1 MGLINTRD
9 RRSHQMVRQRRSFE
23 NDFKKQVVESILS
36 GSATQAELARE
47 HRISPVMISRWQK
60 DYKAGKFFENVTSQ
74 DMAKLELRIRDLER
88 LVGRLTLENEIL
100 KKIRDLDTKEKK
112 ESSSIVTSKDWDQ
125 SKGGAR

>member
-1 MGLINTRD
+1 MKRE
-9 RRSHQMVRQRRSFE
+9 RRSFS
-23 NDFKKQVVESILS
+23 NDFKKQIVESIVS

-47 HRISPVMISRWQK
+47 HRISPVMINRWKK
-60 DYKAGKFFENVTSQ
+60 DYKKGKFFENVSSQ

-88 LVGRLTLENEIL
+88 LVGRLTLENDML

-112 ESSSIVTSKDWDQ
+112 ESSSIVTSKDWER

>member
-1 MGLINTRD
+1 
-9 RRSHQMVRQRRSFE
+9 MVRQRRSFD
-23 NDFKKQVVESILS
+23 NDFKKQIVDSVVS

-47 HRISPVMISRWQK
+47 HRISPVVINRW
-60 DYKAGKFFENVTSQ
+60 KAEYRKGKFIENVTSQ

-100 KKIRDLDTKEKK
+100 KKIRDLDTREKK
-112 ESSSIVTSKDWDQ
+112 DSSSIVTSRDWDQ

>member
-1 MGLINTRD
+1 
-9 RRSHQMVRQRRSFE
+9 MVRVRRSFE
-23 NDFKKQVVESILS
+23 NDFKKQIVESILS

-60 DYKAGKFFENVTSQ
+60 DYKKGKFFENVTSQ

-88 LVGRLTLENEIL
+88 LVGRLTLENEVL

-112 ESSSIVTSKDWDQ
+112 DSSSIVTSKDWDQ
-125 SKGGAR
+125 SKGGAK

>member
-1 MGLINTRD
+1 
-9 RRSHQMVRQRRSFE
+9 MVRERRSFSS
-23 NDFKKQVVESILS
+23 DFKKQVVESILS

-47 HRISPVMISRWQK
+47 HNISPVMISRWKK
-60 DYKAGKFFENVTSQ
+60 DYKKGKFFENVTSQ

-88 LVGRLTLENEIL
+88 LVGRLTLENEVL
-100 KKIRDLDTKEKK
+100 KKIRDLDTSQKK

>member
-1 MGLINTRD
+1 MVRE
-9 RRSHQMVRQRRSFE
+9 RRSYS

-47 HRISPVMISRWQK
+47 HRISPVMINRWKK
-60 DYKAGKFFENVTSQ
+60 DYKAGRFFENVTSQ

-100 KKIRDLDTKEKK
+100 KKIRDLDTREKK
-112 ESSSIVTSKDWDQ
+112 ELSSIVTSKDWDQ
-125 SKGGAR
+125 SKGGVG

>member
-1 MGLINTRD
+1 
-9 RRSHQMVRQRRSFE
+9 MVRQRRSFE

-47 HRISPVMISRWQK
+47 HRISPVILNRWKK

-88 LVGRLTLENEIL
+88 LVGRLTLENEVL

-112 ESSSIVTSKDWDQ
+112 ESSSIVTSKDWDR
-125 SKGGAR
+125 SKGGVK

>member
-1 MGLINTRD
+1 MIRE
-9 RRSHQMVRQRRSFE
+9 RRSFG
-23 NDFKKQVVESILS
+23 NDFKKQIVESIVS

-47 HRISPVMISRWQK
+47 HRISPVMINRWKK
-60 DYKAGKFFENVTSQ
+60 DYKAGKFFENVSSQ

-88 LVGRLTLENEIL
+88 LVGRLTLENEML

-112 ESSSIVTSKDWDQ
+112 DSSSIVTSRDWDR